1 MQYFTIIL
9 QALALTAAISID
21 AFAAG
26 FAYGSN
32 QIKIPFRSMQ
42 AINLICAG
50 VLAFSLLAGHVVR
63 PWLPAG
69 LTAGISFAIL
79 FLMGSYKL
87 AGSITKIFLQKHS
100 DFNREFAFSAFNL
113 KFILHLC
120 AKPEAADLDGS
131 RVLTLGEAAALAVAL
146 SLDGLA
152 VGFGAAMGSV
162 NVLAAI
168 LCSLVVG
175 FFAIWLGCLTGHSAA
190 KKLPFDLSWL
200 GGAMLIGLAVV
211 QLV

>member
-1 MQYFTIIL
+1 MRFIFI
-9 QALALTAAISID
+9 ALEAIVLTSALSID

-42 AINLICAG
+42 AINLICTG
-50 VLAFSLLAGHVVR
+50 FLALSLLAGNLIST
-63 PWLPAG
+63 WLPEG
-69 LTAGISFAIL
+69 LAAGIGAAIL
-79 FLMGSYKL
+79 LLLGIYKL
-87 AGSITKIFLQKHS
+87 IGSITRALVRKHS
-100 DFNREFAFSAFNL
+100 NFNREFQFSAFNL

-120 AKPEAADLDGS
+120 ANPQAADLDGS
-131 RVLTLGEAAALAVAL
+131 HVLTLGEAAALAVAL

-152 VGFGAAMGSV
+152 VGFGAAMSQV
-162 NVLAAI
+162 NVFAVI
-168 LCSLVVG
+168 VCSLAVG
-175 FFAIWLGCLTGHSAA
+175 FAALWLGSRLGNGAA

-211 QLV
+211 QLL